1 MKSPRFFAIDLLI
14 SILVLIMVG
23 FNPQFTW
30 AQPPVVNPGQ
40 IRAAAQA
47 SGLEPLGNV
56 PVPVPNLAAAGVL
69 NPNNPKADQDL
80 LRLGKAFFWDQ
91 QVGSDGQACG
101 SCHFEAGADRRA
113 KNQLNPDTREG
124 PYRSR
129 LAMSEM
135 W

>member
-1 MKSPRFFAIDLLI
+1 MKSPRFFRIDLLI

-30 AQPPVVNPGQ
+30 AQPPVVDPRQ

-69 NPNNPKADQDL
+69 NPNNPTADQDL
-80 LRLGKAFFWDQ
+80 LRLGKALFWDQ

-101 SCHFEAGADRRA
+101 SCHFEAGADR
-113 KNQLNPDTREG
+113 PDQKPDQPGHPKGHTCYPTRCRRCG
-124 PYRSR
+124 
-129 LAMSEM
+129 
-135 W
+135 